1 MSAFASAAEIKVGVI
16 GYGGAFNMGRAHLQ
30 QMQLAGMT
38 PLAVVEL
45 NEERLAVAREEF
57 PGIQTYTTVEAML
70 AESDVNLVTL
80 ITPHDTHTSLALQC
94 LRAGKHV
101 CVEKPMAVTTD
112 DCREMAAEAEARGL
126 VVTTYHNRHWDGC
139 ILKARRQILDERL
152 IGDVVR
158 IEACNG
164 RHGLPGSWWRSSK
177 SVSGGVLYDWGVHLT
192 EYALQLIDDEM
203 VEVFGVAHRGR
214 WNSECSWGEDTNED
228 EATAV
233 VRFKGGAMF
242 TLRVSQLEA
251 EPPEFAVKV
260 TGTHG
265 CYSFSPH
272 GGYRVVSFQNGE
284 RFEANGKE
292 QESEGWRYYQNVADH
307 LVDDAA
313 LIITAAWST
322 RPIHVLDLACRS
334 AAEGR
339 TLPVEIP

>member
-1 MSAFASAAEIKVGVI
+1 M
-16 GYGGAFNMGRAHLQ
+16 
-30 QMQLAGMT
+30 
-38 PLAVVEL
+38 
-45 NEERLAVAREEF
+45 
-57 PGIQTYTTVEAML
+57 
-70 AESDVNLVTL
+70 
-80 ITPHDTHTSLALQC
+80 
-94 LRAGKHV
+94 
-101 CVEKPMAVTTD
+101 
-112 DCREMAAEAEARGL
+112 
-126 VVTTYHNRHWDGC
+126 
-139 ILKARRQILDERL
+139 
-152 IGDVVR
+152 
-158 IEACNG
+158 
-164 RHGLPGSWWRSSK
+164 
-177 SVSGGVLYDWGVHLT
+177 LYDWGVHLT